1 MTARIDIADIAA
13 QQYAEW
19 RNHPVTM
26 FIYQYM
32 RDMTEAIEL
41 KMLADWR
48 SGAAKLSDETEA
60 RGRCGALREIPE
72 LKWESIQTFYGIE
85 PEEESEAK

>member
-1 MTARIDIADIAA
+1 MTTRIDIADIAA

-26 FIYQYM
+26 FMFQYM
-32 RDMTEAIEL
+32 RDVAEAIEM

-60 RGRCGALREIPE
+60 RGRAILLREIPD
-72 LKWESIQTFYGIE
+72 LKFESIQTFYGIE
-85 PEEESEAK
+85 TEEEAESK